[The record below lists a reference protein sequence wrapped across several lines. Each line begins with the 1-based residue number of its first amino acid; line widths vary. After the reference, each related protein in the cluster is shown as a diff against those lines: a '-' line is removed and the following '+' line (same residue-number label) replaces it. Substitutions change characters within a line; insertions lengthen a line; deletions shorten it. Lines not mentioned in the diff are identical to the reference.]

1 MTGVFDMAI
10 IGGGLAGCS
19 AALHARLK
27 GASVL
32 LLERGRCGGQASG
45 VNYGGVR
52 QQGRHPAELA
62 LARRSRAIWGDL
74 KNLIGTD
81 CEFTATGHLKLAR
94 NDDDMAELIAHHL
107 LLREQGIHT
116 LVLDADDLKIRFPYL
131 SSRYAGG
138 SFCAEDG
145 QANPRLVAPSFA
157 RAARKLGADIRENCR
172 VITAEPSSDGFLIR
186 LDGDPK
192 VVKAR
197 RLANTAGAW
206 GSAIAAQFGD
216 HVNEMVMAPNMCVTE
231 PIAPLIG
238 PNLGVCGGGIY
249 IRQTAHGSVIFG
261 AGLGIADREH
271 LRARPLAEVTMEA
284 AAAAITMVPQ
294 LRNVLLLR
302 SWTGIEGR
310 MPDGLPVV
318 GPSPTV
324 EGLFHAFGFSGHG
337 FQLGPA
343 VGAVLAELCLD
354 GHSPTSISG
363 LAMNR
368 LDRAL
373 ATVVQS

>member
-74 KNLIGTD
+74 ENLIGTD

-107 LLREQGIHT
+107 LLREHGIHT

-145 QANPRLVAPSFA
+145 QANPRLVAPAFA

-172 VITAEPSSDGFLIR
+172 VISAEPSRDGFLIR
-186 LDGDPK
+186 LDGDPT

>member
-74 KNLIGTD
+74 ENLIGTD

-107 LLREQGIHT
+107 LLREHGIHT

-145 QANPRLVAPSFA
+145 QANPRLVAPAFA

-172 VITAEPSSDGFLIR
+172 VISAEPSRDGFLIR
-186 LDGDPK
+186 LDGDPT

-216 HVNEMVMAPNMCVTE
+216 HINEVVMAPNMCVTE

>member
-74 KNLIGTD
+74 ENLIGTD

-107 LLREQGIHT
+107 LLREHGIHT

-145 QANPRLVAPSFA
+145 QANPRLVAPAFA

-172 VITAEPSSDGFLIR
+172 VISAEPSRDGFLIR
-186 LDGDPK
+186 LDGDPN